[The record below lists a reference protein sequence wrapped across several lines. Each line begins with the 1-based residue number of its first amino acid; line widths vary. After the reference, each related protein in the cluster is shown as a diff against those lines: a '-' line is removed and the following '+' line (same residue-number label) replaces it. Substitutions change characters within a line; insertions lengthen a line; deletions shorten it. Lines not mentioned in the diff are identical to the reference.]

1 MKKITVLGSTGS
13 IGTQTLSVIRG
24 NPDFQV
30 TALAAKNNI
39 ELLERQTREF
49 HPSLVCVYDE
59 DKAAE
64 LRARTSDLPV
74 KIISGMDGLVS
85 AAADTDASMV
95 VTALVGMIGI
105 RPTLAAIEARKD
117 IALANKETLVC
128 AGHLIMPLA
137 EKCGVSIIPVDS
149 EHSAIFQCLNGE
161 DHNAV
166 RKILLTASGGPFRGY
181 SREQLKDVTPE
192 EALRHPN
199 WHMGRKV
206 TVDSATLVNKGLETM
221 EAKWLFGVE
230 MKDIKVIIQP
240 QSVIHS
246 MVEFDDGAVMAQLAL
261 PDMKIPIQYAL
272 TCPER
277 RKIKGIS
284 GPDFPAMGSLSFEEP
299 DEETFTALKLAR
311 RAGERGGTLPTVFNA
326 ADECAVALFLDGRIS
341 FPAITQI
348 IEETMDECRVIDD
361 PSLDEILT
369 AERQT
374 EDFIESRWPC
384 C

>member
-13 IGTQTLSVIRG
+13 IGTQTLSVIRE

-30 TALAAKNNI
+30 TALAAKSNI

-85 AAADTDASMV
+85 AAADTDASVV

-149 EHSAIFQCLNGE
+149 EHSAIYQCLNGE

-181 SREQLKDVTPE
+181 SREQLRDVTPE

-277 RKIKGIS
+277 REIKGIS

-348 IEETMDECRVIDD
+348 IEEAMDECRVIDD